1 MTALCQQ
8 VLGRAPARP
17 VRGEKLAGRSD
28 SPPITS
34 HFSPLTSHVTSRR
47 SSQSRPLQEMFQ
59 HFRWS
64 QLSEITRHGF
74 LDPFSGRR
82 R

>member
-17 VRGEKLAGRSD
+17 VRGEKLAGRSG

-34 HFSPLTSHVTSRR
+34 HFSPLTSHVSRDEQALVTEPSAPR
-47 SSQSRPLQEMFQ
+47 NVPELPLE
-59 HFRWS
+59 S
-64 QLSEITRHGF
+64 A
-74 LDPFSGRR
+74 
-82 R
+82 